1 MDLTV
6 VLPKESC
13 SKQFK
18 LGLSPSK
25 KVGFVCFNE
34 SPLKMIKNAF
44 YFILKVLFVH
54 KIFNFCP
61 GLFGHLGRRPG
72 FICFDNES
80 IFSCKI

>member
-18 LGLSPSK
+18 LGLAPSK
-25 KVGFVCFNE
+25 KVGFACFNE

-44 YFILKVLFVH
+44 LFYLKSFI
-54 KIFNFCP
+54 
-61 GLFGHLGRRPG
+61 R
-72 FICFDNES
+72 S
-80 IFSCKI
+80 